1 MATQYGLS
9 KEFKLLNSQDFT
21 YLRSG
26 SKQFACPSF
35 KVYFKKTQFNL
46 EHSRLG
52 ISVTKKV
59 GNAVRRNRTK
69 RIIREFFRTQDLL
82 KGRGLDLLIV
92 ISPRL
97 YKIEDLS
104 QSEGYLKTNLERL
117 TKYLSKDTL

>member
-1 MATQYGLS
+1 MATQYVLS
-9 KEFKLLNSQDFT
+9 KEYKLLNSQDFS

-35 KVYFKKTQFNL
+35 KVYFKKAQFNL

-69 RIIREFFRTQDLL
+69 RIIREFFRTQDSLRV
-82 KGRGLDLLIV
+82 RGLDLLIV

-97 YKIEDLS
+97 YKNDDFS
-104 QSEGYLKTNLERL
+104 QSEGYLKTNLEKL

>member
-9 KEFKLLNSQDFT
+9 KEYKLLNGQDFG

-35 KVYFKKTQFNL
+35 KVYFKKSQLNL

-69 RIIREFFRTQDLL
+69 RIIREFFRTEQVIRDL
-82 KGRGLDLLIV
+82 GIDFLIV

-97 YKIEDLS
+97 YKKGDLLT
-104 QSEGYLKTNLERL
+104 SENYLKSNLERL
-117 TKYLSKDTL
+117 SRYLGKGD

>member
-9 KEFKLLNSQDFT
+9 KEYKLLNSQDFG

-35 KVYFKKTQFNL
+35 KVYFKKSQFNL

-69 RIIREFFRTQDLL
+69 RIIREYFR
-82 KGRGLDLLIV
+82 KEEIFRGLGLDFLIV

-97 YKIEDLS
+97 YKKDDLTT
-104 QSEGYLKTNLERL
+104 SEGYLKSNLEKLSR
-117 TKYLSKDTL
+117 YLGKGDQ

>member
-9 KEFKLLNSQDFT
+9 KEYKLLNSQDFS

-35 KVYFKKTQFNL
+35 KVYFKKSQFNL

-69 RIIREFFRTQDLL
+69 RIIREFFRTESVFRA
-82 KGRGLDLLIV
+82 KGLDFLV
-92 ISPRL
+92 VVSPRL
-97 YKIEDLS
+97 YKSDDLS
-104 QSEGYLKTNLERL
+104 ASEGYLKTNLEKL
-117 TKYLSKDTL
+117 TRYLSKDDL

>member
-9 KEFKLLNSQDFT
+9 KEYKLLNSQDFG
-21 YLRSG
+21 YLRIG

-35 KVYFKKTQFNL
+35 KVYFKKSQFNL
-46 EHSRLG
+46 GHSRLG

-69 RIIREFFRTQDLL
+69 RLIREFFRMEE
-82 KGRGLDLLIV
+82 GIRGLELDFLVV

-97 YKIEDLS
+97 YKNNDLET
-104 QSEGYLKTNLERL
+104 SEGYLKSNLEKLSR
-117 TKYLSKDTL
+117 YLAKEKE